1 MASCFCDEPESYD
14 GLFTAEDRAM
24 QEFIAML
31 PSLDLPPA
39 APAPPQEEVPAKP
52 KRRAREKKPR
62 TKPKKEEEEVVLA
75 SGTVIPSDE
84 LLLPLEEDETTV
96 RKNKRKRVPEFDPQS
111 GEWVDV
117 RRFDRMPVTI
127 EEAEEGERAS
137 KVPHGAYFVSLAHK
151 RITGIIQLHAR
162 WLAKTK
168 NQCSDYADVQRDLME
183 FFSSV
188 LGQFNQRY
196 AVHTTHPQF
205 ESIGKTRKRQQKPS
219 A

>member
-1 MASCFCDEPESYD
+1 MSDPIDAVMDTH
-14 GLFTAEDRAM
+14 GIFTAEEGR
-24 QEFIAML
+24 ELLL
-31 PSLDLPPA
+31 PSLDLAAQPEPQPA
-39 APAPPQEEVPAKP
+39 QAPA
-52 KRRAREKKPR
+52 KRRRRRSDKNAGEQRTLIMPLPDDDDDSPR
-62 TKPKKEEEEVVLA
+62 KC
-75 SGTVIPSDE
+75 
-84 LLLPLEEDETTV
+84 
-96 RKNKRKRVPEFDPQS
+96 KRKRVPEFDPQS

-127 EEAEEGERAS
+127 EEAEEGERAT

-183 FFSSV
+183 FFSKV
-188 LGQFNQRY
+188 LEQFNSRY

-205 ESIGKTRKRQQKPS
+205 ESIGKTRKRQQK
-219 A
+219 AAV